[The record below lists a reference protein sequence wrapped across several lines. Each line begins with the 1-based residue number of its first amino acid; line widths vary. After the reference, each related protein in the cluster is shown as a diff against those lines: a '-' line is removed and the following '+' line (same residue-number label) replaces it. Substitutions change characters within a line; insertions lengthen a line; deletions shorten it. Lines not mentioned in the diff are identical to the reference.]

1 MNVTPVPRRR
11 DFEFA
16 ALATDS
22 FAFLPDSGLAL
33 VEVDE
38 SRVRFASAQRFLNVY
53 HGRDSYEVGV
63 EVGRWIEVD
72 DQVVEQLFPLVYLLA
87 VQSGETE
94 LDRIRS
100 ATDRGQLER
109 ELVRLASLLKGNVA
123 TLLAEDNQIFD
134 RMAELNALLSQRY
147 TEGIR
152 ATRLR
157 ERAEEAWSRKDFA
170 TVALSYA
177 EMEQELPT
185 APLRASERARLKY
198 AQEHADG

>member
-1 MNVTPVPRRR
+1 MNATPVPRRR

-16 ALATDS
+16 ALATDL
-22 FAFLPDSGLAL
+22 FAFLPDSGLAR
-33 VEVDE
+33 VEADE
-38 SRVRFASAQRFLNVY
+38 SRVRFASVQRFVNVY
-53 HGRDSYEVGV
+53 HARDSYEVGV
-63 EVGRWIEVD
+63 EVGRWIKVD
-72 DQVVEQLFPLVYLLA
+72 DQVVEQLFPLVYLHA
-87 VQSGETE
+87 VQTDETE

-109 ELVRLASLLKGNVA
+109 ELGRLASLLKVN
-123 TLLAEDNQIFD
+123 LAPMVTEDQIFD

-147 TEGIR
+147 IEGIQ

-177 EMEQELPT
+177 EMEQELPM

-198 AQEHADG
+198 AQEHSDG

>member
-1 MNVTPVPRRR
+1 MNATPVPRRR
-11 DFEFA
+11 DFEFV
-16 ALATDS
+16 ALATAL

-33 VEVDE
+33 AEVDE
-38 SRVRFASAQRFLNVY
+38 SRVRFASLGRFVNVY

-72 DQVVEQLFPLVYLLA
+72 DQAVEQLFPLVYLLA

-109 ELVRLASLLKGNVA
+109 ELGRLASLLKGNLA
-123 TLLAEDNQIFD
+123 PLLTDEQIFD
-134 RMAELNALLSQRY
+134 QMTELSASLSQRY

-157 ERAEEAWSRKDFA
+157 ERAEEAWSRKDLA
-170 TVALSYA
+170 TVMLSYA
-177 EMEQELPT
+177 EIEQELPT
-185 APLRASERARLKY
+185 VSLRASERARLKY
-198 AQEHADG
+198 TQEHAEG

>member
-1 MNVTPVPRRR
+1 MNATPVARRR

-16 ALATDS
+16 ALAAAS

-33 VEVDE
+33 AEVDE
-38 SRVRFASAQRFLNVY
+38 SRVRFASSGRFVNVY

-87 VQSGETE
+87 AQSGEAE

-100 ATDRGQLER
+100 ATDREQLER
-109 ELVRLASLLKGNVA
+109 ELGRLASLLKGNVP
-123 TLLAEDNQIFD
+123 LLAEDQIFD
-134 RMAELNALLSQRY
+134 RMAELNASLSQRY

-157 ERAEEAWSRKDFA
+157 ERAAEAWSRKDFA
-170 TVALSYA
+170 TVVLSYA
-177 EMEQELPT
+177 EIEQELRT

-198 AQEHADG
+198 AHEHAEG